1 MTAPAPAPEHR
12 CIHCRD
18 RISYRPADTL
28 LCDGCDRLAYDG
40 VPLSVQMS
48 HDVGRIAELVASG
61 AVIRATVAAYRAA
74 EVQNSPTEV
83 VRSMLKASLAVL
95 S

>member
-1 MTAPAPAPEHR
+1 MTAPEHR
-12 CIHCRD
+12 CIHCRVAMPYD
-18 RISYRPADTL
+18 PADQL
-28 LCDGCDRLAYDG
+28 LCDGCERLAYDG

-48 HDVGRIAELVASG
+48 HDRLRIADCVASG

-83 VRSMLKASLAVL
+83 VRSMLRASLAVL